1 MLLLIGEHDVWKRR
15 NSGSRIGNWIQDES
29 VICTRNTPDLCR
41 EEIASKNVDQERV
54 DLGYLNGLK

>member
-1 MLLLIGEHDVWKRR
+1 MMYGKRR

-29 VICTRNTPDLCR
+29 VICTRNTPNLCR
-41 EEIASKNVDQERV
+41 VEIASTNVDQERV